1 MTQTA
6 IRAPIGGIRQG
17 AIPEPV
23 KVRYCLY
30 ARKSTEEED
39 RQALSI
45 DSQVKEM
52 LMVAER
58 EHLEIV
64 EVKRESHS
72 SKEVGQRAV
81 YNQLLDE
88 IRSGKFNGILT
99 WAPDRLSRNAGDLGA
114 VVDLLDQKKLVEIR
128 TYTQTFTNNPNEK
141 FMLMILG
148 SQAKL
153 ENDQKIINVKRGLR
167 ARCEMGMRPGLAP
180 TGYLNEKHM
189 DKRCQV
195 RIDPKRAPLVKQAFE
210 KIANEKWSGRQLHKW
225 LKRAGLKSR
234 NNKPLALANV
244 YTLLR
249 CPFYYGEFEYPMG
262 SGNWY
267 QGRHEPLISKD
278 LFERTQEQI
287 RDHYIPKTESKE
299 FAFTKLI
306 TCSYCKSGITA
317 DEKFKKLSKGGTSRY
332 VYYRCTKC
340 KGIECKNP
348 PIGEPMLIEELTKL
362 LDIIDIDELGM
373 RDKIEEEVARYNRFR
388 VGVLGSKKKDRAA
401 DVDIRTYAKYL
412 LREGSLEEKREM
424 LGCFK
429 SRLLLRDRTVHLV
442 D

>member
-1 MTQTA
+1 MKQTA
-6 IRAPIGGIRQG
+6 IRLPIGGIRQ
-17 AIPEPV
+17 AVEPEPV

-45 DSQVKEM
+45 ESQVNEM
-52 LMVAER
+52 LALAER
-58 EHLEIV
+58 EGLEIV
-64 EVKRESHS
+64 EVKREAHS

-81 YNQLLDE
+81 YNQLLDD
-88 IRSGKFNGILT
+88 IRHQKFNGILT

-180 TGYLNEKHM
+180 TGYLNEKHV

-195 RIDPKRAPLVKQAFE
+195 RIDPKRAPVVKQMFE
-210 KIANEKWSGRQLHKW
+210 KIGNEKWSGRQLHKW
-225 LKRAGLKSR
+225 LIKIGFKTRT
-234 NNKPLALANV
+234 NKHLALGNI

-267 QGRHEPLISKD
+267 QGRHEPLISKE
-278 LFERTQEQI
+278 LFERAQEQI

-306 TCSYCKSGITA
+306 TCGHCESGITA
-317 DEKFKKLSKGGTSRY
+317 DEKFKKLSKGGTARY
-332 VYYRCTKC
+332 VYYHCTKG
-340 KGIECKNP
+340 KGVECRNQ
-348 PIGEPMLIEELTKL
+348 PINEPLLIESLASL
-362 LDIIDIDELGM
+362 LDTVNIDELGM
-373 RDKIEEEVARYNRFR
+373 KARIEEELARYNKFR
-388 VGVLGSKKKDRAA
+388 IGVLGASKKERAT
-401 DVDIRTYAKYL
+401 DIDIRNYAKYL
-412 LREGSLEEKREM
+412 LKEGTLQEKRE
-424 LGCFK
+424 LLACFK
-429 SRLLLRDRTVHLV
+429 SKLILSDRNIRLA
-442 D
+442 